1 MAASEMVQN
10 TRMPLWLQFRPK
22 FRKRVKQAND
32 PFLMTKCRLKLP
44 NGHIVEGSIS
54 SYVSTAVGTCVHF
67 MYGDGDWGVYPV
79 GRIIPTQLTLF

>member
-1 MAASEMVQN
+1 
-10 TRMPLWLQFRPK
+10 
-22 FRKRVKQAND
+22 
-32 PFLMTKCRLKLP
+32 MTKCRLKLP